1 MLMAITGSKVSLSCQ
16 RQGACIKPQRCAP
29 FPAAMTSQRHF
40 DPELEYAEV
49 SVLLR
54 LPQGDLLKLEK
65 LREAW
70 GLETRSAVIQRLVVE
85 VLS

>member
-1 MLMAITGSKVSLSCQ
+1 MLVSD
-16 RQGACIKPQRCAP
+16 RGACIKPQRCASI
-29 FPAAMTSQRHF
+29 PAAMTSQRHF

-54 LPQGDLLKLEK
+54 LTQGDLLKLEK

>member
-1 MLMAITGSKVSLSCQ
+1 
-16 RQGACIKPQRCAP
+16 
-29 FPAAMTSQRHF
+29 MTSQRHF

-70 GLETRSAVIQRLVVE
+70 GLETRSAVIQQLVVE